1 MKTRTS
7 DEWPE
12 ALLPW
17 VVAESVCEEVAVFL
31 DVPIPKRLARWLT
44 AKAEVCFQRNRR
56 FREKML
62 ARGNTPR
69 EELLMYMRHWLSSLL
84 REERPDLW
92 SALPESFDLGHQ
104 LPGGQHPRI
113 NRRHRVPLP
122 ASRRWN
128 PSRARSH
135 PRWSFLDAPQP
146 TRRRTRPA
154 TPSRFEIPLPYE
166 AVHEFPI
173 C

>member
-1 MKTRTS
+1 MKTRRS
-7 DEWPE
+7 IEWPD

-17 VVAESVCEEVAVFL
+17 VVAESVCEEVSGFL
-31 DVPIPKRLARWLT
+31 DVRMPKRLARWLT

-62 ARGNTPR
+62 ALGQTPR
-69 EELLMYMRHWLSSLL
+69 EDLLMYMRHWLASLL

-92 SALPESFDLGHQ
+92 SALPSSFDLGHR
-104 LPGGQHPRI
+104 LPGGKHPRI

-128 PSRARSH
+128 PSRTRAHS
-135 PRWSFLDAPQP
+135 RWAFLEPPQP
-146 TRRRTRPA
+146 AVRPSHSRRQGQGDH
-154 TPSRFEIPLPYE
+154 PLPYA
-166 AVHEFPI
+166 AVHEYPI